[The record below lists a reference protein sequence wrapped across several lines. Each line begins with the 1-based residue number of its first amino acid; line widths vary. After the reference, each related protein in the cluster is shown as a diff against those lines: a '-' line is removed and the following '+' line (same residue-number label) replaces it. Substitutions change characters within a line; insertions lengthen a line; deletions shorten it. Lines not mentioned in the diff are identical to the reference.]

1 MANFCA
7 IALFCA
13 LAVCSGLNLHTPVLP
28 ELRRLVLAGA
38 VAASFGCFSQMTHAD
53 DSADAV
59 TRLEKTVATIR
70 NLQSTA
76 KTLED
81 LRQIDMQLSTSVRTD
96 IKLAL
101 LVLDRA
107 PVEYRNT
114 VRYHGTTAAEDID
127 LIKEYGL
134 TMPED
139 RALVFSSDALRSSAS
154 ELVKFLEGI
163 KDSGSYGLSG
173 GGGY

>member
-7 IALFCA
+7 IALFFA
-13 LAVCSGLNLHTPVLP
+13 LAVCSGLKLHTPVLP
-28 ELRRLVLAGA
+28 ELVHRRLVLAGA
-38 VAASFGCFSQMTHAD
+38 VATSFGFFSQMTHAD

-59 TRLEKTVATIR
+59 MRLEKTVASIR

-81 LRQIDMQLSTSVRTD
+81 LRQIDMQLSTSVRND
-96 IKLAL
+96 IKSAL

-163 KDSGSYGLSG
+163 KEGEVKR
-173 GGGY
+173 

>member
-1 MANFCA
+1 MTRLSPCA
-7 IALFCA
+7 IALFWM
-13 LAVCSGLNLHTPVLP
+13 LMMAVSSGLRLQTPALP

-38 VAASFGCFSQMTHAD
+38 VAASFGCFGQVTHA

-76 KTLED
+76 KTVED
-81 LRQIDMQLSTSVRTD
+81 LRQIDMQLSTSVRND
-96 IKLAL
+96 IKSAI

-139 RALVFSSDALRSSAS
+139 RALIFSSDALSAAAS

-163 KDSGSYGLSG
+163 KEGEVKR
-173 GGGY
+173 